1 MSTVW
6 QEAKDPKSGKSY
18 WYNKQTKETTWKDPN
33 AAGATAPAAPA
44 PAAAATSSDDPEAVA
59 ANWAESKDPKSGK
72 PYYYNKV
79 TKKTSWARPACM
91 AAAAEAATTS
101 PSSAGPPALPATA
114 AATPATAAPSAAGA
128 WQEAKDPNS
137 GRSYWYNKQTKE
149 TTWKDPNAAA
159 AGAAATTTPPPAAAA
174 AAAPAAASASS
185 VSSAAAGMKKM
196 NMKALAD
203 DEDDDGEDVVPLQG
217 RDAASPS
224 GSSAAAAAA
233 SSSSADNSKE
243 QSADVS
249 NLLRD
254 ENSDDEDG
262 GSGAAGGAERKKL
275 SEEDGMDGSVYKL
288 AKHRHGFFARV
299 FRTGDVMGED
309 KLLSFKKSLIKKA
322 MLKQNRELDDEA
334 VQTFKNIMS
343 YMGDRKSSKPPLEHA
358 KKMLRNLMIA
368 PSGLRDE
375 AFMQLCKQTTNNPNA
390 DSTTRGWELMNFF
403 LATFPP
409 SKNLKSFLL
418 AHFDKAVGESAASPR
433 VASLARLC
441 KERLPTIL
449 ALGQRKQVPS
459 TLELQCLQESK
470 PIPIKVSLV
479 NGASKTL
486 AIDPYVLISDVEKQ
500 MHERFNVSY
509 KAPFALYEQAGI
521 NEERI
526 LDPSERLLD
535 VMSAWENGPL
545 VEEIKVDKKAEKAK
559 IYEKAP
565 DQIKKLEKK
574 EIKYDKFIYK
584 AKLVLKTSNP
594 DLLADPEAV
603 NLIYLQA
610 TADVVSERYPCAE
623 KDITVLAAL
632 QLQATFGDYRKDQHV
647 PGWLK
652 PKITEFMPARL
663 LDKTASKSS
672 SSASVLAGKAPVLS
686 DSLVA
691 EWEQKIL
698 SKYMKV
704 SGFTALEAKL
714 NYLDYVQEWVFY
726 GATFFTV
733 EQRQFKDY
741 PSPLTLGINCEG
753 VLLMHPE
760 KRTVLENYA
769 YTDVVTWGNSDEK
782 LIVVVGN
789 IVQQRKLIFK
799 TADGKPIN
807 QLIHSYVKVR
817 NASAHH
823 ITYHRPSPRCPL
835 SRALPVPLH
844 SLFSCLL
851 FVLNLRI

>member
-1 MSTVW
+1 MSSSGGWT
-6 QEAKDPKSGKSY
+6 EAKDPKTGKSYFYNKQTKQTTWTRPAEMDGGAAADVPATPAAPAAPAATAAPVWVEAKDPNSGKSY
-18 WYNKQTKETTWKDPN
+18 WYNKATKETTWKDPN
-33 AAGATAPAAPA
+33 ATAPATPPALPTTAAAPAATPAAPA
-44 PAAAATSSDDPEAVA
+44 AATNGDNPDEVA
-59 ANWAESKDPKSGK
+59 ANWAEGKDPKTGK
-72 PYYYNKV
+72 SYFYNKV
-79 TKKTSWARPACM
+79 TKKTSWAKPVCMGGAAPAAPAAPVALAPSSSPSPPP
-91 AAAAEAATTS
+91 AAATS
-101 PSSAGPPALPATA
+101 PSSA
-114 AATPATAAPSAAGA
+114 S
-128 WQEAKDPNS
+128 S
-137 GRSYWYNKQTKE
+137 VS
-149 TTWKDPNAAA
+149 AAA
-159 AGAAATTTPPPAAAA
+159 AGVKKMNLKALADDEEDDDVPLQGSSAPA
-174 AAAPAAASASS
+174 AAAPAAA
-185 VSSAAAGMKKM
+185 AAPK
-196 NMKALAD
+196 D
-203 DEDDDGEDVVPLQG
+203 DT
-217 RDAASPS
+217 
-224 GSSAAAAAA
+224 
-233 SSSSADNSKE
+233 KE
-243 QSADVS
+243 QGADVS

-254 ENSDDEDG
+254 ENSDDEG
-262 GSGAAGGAERKKL
+262 ESSGAAAGERKKI

-375 AFMQLCKQTTNNPNA
+375 AFMQLCKQTTNNPTA
-390 DSTTRGWELMNFF
+390 DSTARGWELMSFF

-418 AHFDKAVGESAASPR
+418 AHFDKAISSGTGCAGSDNPR
-433 VASLARLC
+433 VISLAKLC

-459 TLELQCLQESK
+459 TVELQCLQESK
-470 PIPIKVSLV
+470 PIPIKVVLV
-479 NGASKTL
+479 NGAFKTL
-486 AIDPYVLISDVEKQ
+486 SVDPYVLVSDVEKQ
-500 MHERFNVSY
+500 MHERFNITY
-509 KAPFALYEQAGI
+509 RTPFSLYEQEQI

-526 LDPSERLLD
+526 LDPQERVLD
-535 VMSAWENGPL
+535 VVASWENGPL

-565 DQIKKLEKK
+565 SEIKKLEKRT
-574 EIKYDKFIYK
+574 IKYDTLLYK

-610 TADVVSERYPCAE
+610 TSDVVSERYPAAE
-623 KDITVLAAL
+623 KDVTVLAAL
-632 QLQATFGDYRKDQHV
+632 QLQATFGDYRKDAHV

-663 LDKTASKSS
+663 LDKTASKANL
-672 SSASVLAGKAPVLS
+672 ASLQGKAPQLN
-686 DSLVA
+686 DALVA

-741 PSPLTLGINCEG
+741 PSPLTLGIGCEG

-769 YTDVVTWGNSDEK
+769 YTDIVTWGHSDEK
-782 LIVVVGN
+782 FIVVVGN

-799 TADGKPIN
+799 TTDGKAIN
-807 QLIHSYVKVR
+807 NLIHAYVSVKVK
-817 NASAHH
+817 NKDVPGLSAS
-823 ITYHRPSPRCPL
+823 TGGTL
-835 SRALPVPLH
+835 V
-844 SLFSCLL
+844 
-851 FVLNLRI
+851 V